1 MKLTRE
7 SLILWLGVVGAT
19 LTYLLNAPP
28 PTAWDYPEVLKFAS
42 FLVGIG
48 LAKLQHS
55 PLPGKED

>member
-7 SLILWLGVVGAT
+7 SLILWLGVAGAT

-28 PTAWDYPEVLKFAS
+28 PTAWDYNEALKFAS

-48 LAKLQHS
+48 PAK
-55 PLPGKED
+55 